1 MGHAHAGCRGWPLLT
16 PSPLTPPPRRG
27 IIRVRNLGAWAV
39 ATYSVVWG
47 LIVAAG
53 LAGDAWL
60 MWRGQWDWR
69 HPGRVASS
77 AAGKPGS
84 NAQERMLPP
93 AEGSAEET
101 AGSSLDGNGGPAQA
115 V

>member
-1 MGHAHAGCRGWPLLT
+1 MSSLPCRLALCCPLHCYC
-16 PSPLTPPPRRG
+16 SPLSPLHRG

-60 MWRGQWDWR
+60 MWQGTWDWK
-69 HPGRVASS
+69 HPGRVSAGGASK
-77 AAGKPGS
+77 AGGGT
-84 NAQERMLPP
+84 QERMLPST
-93 AEGSAEET
+93 EGSAEDT
-101 AGSSLDGNGGPAQA
+101 GGSLEGNDGPAQP

>member
-1 MGHAHAGCRGWPLLT
+1 MHRAVTAGGQPLLSLSLLT
-16 PSPLTPPPRRG
+16 SPPCRG

-69 HPGRVASS
+69 HPGRVAGS

-84 NAQERMLPP
+84 SAQERMLPP